1 MNPLVQLRE
10 CGQSPWYDYIRRGLI
25 TSGDLQT
32 LIDQDGL
39 MGMTSNPAIF
49 EKAIAGSTDY
59 DDAIKQA
66 VSELIG
72 VKQIYEQVAIK
83 DIQDAAD
90 VMQGVYERSNKRD
103 GYVSLEV
110 SPDLAYDT
118 QGTIEEAVRLH
129 KAVGRKNVMIKV
141 PATAEGIPAIE
152 ELLSRG
158 ININV
163 TLLFS
168 VKMYKEVAL
177 CYVRGLERLAA
188 NGGDVSP
195 VASVASFFVSRIDGM
210 IDKQLE
216 AKIKAESDPSQKA
229 VLEGLLGKVAIANA
243 KLAYETFEEVFA
255 GKEFQTLKSKGAQV
269 QRVLWAST
277 GVKNPS
283 YPDTL
288 YVDQLIGP
296 DTVNTMPEATFAAF
310 RDHGTAKSTIQSG
323 LAEAKVTM
331 QQLADVGVSI
341 EEVTETLLHD
351 GAKLFVDAFEQL
363 MSVISRKRVEVLG
376 TQLDQVSYALGEWQG
391 QVDETLT
398 DMHKK
403 NIVRRVWAKD
413 PTVWHQS
420 PEHQNIIRNALG
432 WMSISQEQLPNIMKL
447 QEVAKDIKD
456 AGFQHILLLGM
467 GGSSLCPEVLRM
479 TYGVVDG
486 YPELHVLDSTV
497 PSQVRAFEQQVDLSK
512 TVCIVASKSGS
523 TTEPLVFQKYFY
535 DRMQQ
540 VVGDKAGQHFVAI
553 TDPGSL
559 LEGVAK
565 KLSFRHILPGVPE
578 IGGRYSALSNFGMVP
593 AALMGVN
600 IEKFLHQAERMRHS
614 CEASVP
620 AQENPGVKL
629 GAALGTLAK
638 AGRDKLTFVTS
649 PSIWDLGAWIEQ
661 LVAESTGKE
670 GTGIVPVDG
679 ESLASPEAYGQDRV
693 FAYIRYSKEP
703 CSDQDAKVSALEKA
717 GHPVIRVDFSDLI
730 NLGAE
735 FYLWEMA
742 TAIAGS
748 ILGIN
753 AFDQPNVQES
763 KDYTT
768 AYLDE
773 FKKVGE
779 LSETEPVLTENDL
792 QVYADEANVKALGG
806 ASTFDDVLAS
816 HLSRVKPGDYVA
828 INAYVEHTDDAQK
841 VLQQM
846 RTKIRDAKQVAT
858 TLGYGPRFLHST
870 GQLHKGGPNSG
881 VFIQVTCDDSEDL
894 SIPDEPYTFGVL
906 KAAQALGDLKSLTAK
921 GRRVIRV
928 HIGADVKKGLARL
941 EQAIEASLC
950 VGKC

>member
-1 MNPLVQLRE
+1 MNPLVKLRD

-25 TSGDLQT
+25 TSGDLQA

-59 DDAIKQA
+59 DAELQQAI
-66 VSELIG
+66 SELIG
-72 VKQIYEQVAIK
+72 IKEIYERVAIK

-90 VMQGVYERSNKRD
+90 VMQGVYERSKGRD

-110 SPDLAYDT
+110 SPDLAFDT
-118 QGTIEEAVRLH
+118 ERTIEEAVRLH
-129 KAVGRKNVMIKV
+129 KTVARKNVMIKV
-141 PATAEGIPAIE
+141 PGTEEGLPAIE

-168 VKMYKEVAL
+168 VKMYEEVAWR
-177 CYVRGLERLAA
+177 YIRGLERLAV
-188 NGGDVSP
+188 NKGDVSQI
-195 VASVASFFVSRIDGM
+195 ASVASFFVSRIDGL

-216 AKIKAESDPSQKA
+216 AKIKTESQANQKA
-229 VLEGLLGKVAIANA
+229 AMEGLLGKVAIANA
-243 KLAYETFEEVFA
+243 KLAYKKFEEIFA
-255 GKEFQTLKSKGAQV
+255 SKEFQSLKSKGAQV

-277 GVKNPS
+277 GTKNPK

-288 YVDQLIGP
+288 YVDQLIGQ

-310 RDHGTAKSTIQSG
+310 RDHGTVKPTIQEG
-323 LAEAKVTM
+323 LDEAKATM
-331 QQLADVGVSI
+331 QQLADVGISI
-341 EEVTETLLHD
+341 DDVTDTLLRD
-351 GAKLFVDAFEQL
+351 GAKLFVDAFDQL
-363 MSVISRKRVEVLG
+363 MGVISRKRVEVLG
-376 TQLDQVSYALGEWQG
+376 DHLDRVTYALGKWQS
-391 QVDETLT
+391 QVDDTLKEVQAN
-398 DMHKK
+398 DL
-403 NIVRRVWAKD
+403 IRRIWAKD
-413 PTVWHQS
+413 PTVWHQN
-420 PEHQNIIRNALG
+420 PEHQKIIRQALG
-432 WMSISQEQLPNIMKL
+432 WLTISHEQLSHIAKL
-447 QEVAKDIKD
+447 QEVAKDIKE
-456 AGFQHILLLGM
+456 AGFKHILLLGM

-479 TYGVVDG
+479 TYGVIAG

-523 TTEPLVFQKYFY
+523 TTEPLVFQKYFF
-535 DRMQQ
+535 DRMKQ
-540 VVGDKAGQHFVAI
+540 VVAEKAGKHFIAI

-565 KLSFRHILPGVPE
+565 QLNFRHILPGVPE
-578 IGGRYSALSNFGMVP
+578 IGGRYSALSNFGIVP

-600 IEKFLHQAERMRHS
+600 IQDFLYRAERMRHS
-614 CEASVP
+614 CGASVH
-620 AQENPGVKL
+620 AQENPGVLL
-629 GAALGTLAK
+629 GTALGTLAK

-649 PSIWDLGAWIEQ
+649 PAIWDLGAWLEQ

-679 ESLASPEAYGQDRV
+679 ESLAAPEVYGQDRV

-703 CSDQDAKVSALEKA
+703 CSAQDAKMAALEKA
-717 GHPVIRVDFSDLI
+717 GHPIIRVDLTDLI
-730 NLGAE
+730 NVGAE
-735 FYLWEMA
+735 FFLWEMA
-742 TAIAGS
+742 TAVAGS

-763 KDYTT
+763 KDYTKG
-768 AYLDE
+768 YLDE
-773 FKKVGE
+773 FKKTGKLQE
-779 LSETEPVLTENDL
+779 AKPVLTDQDL
-792 QVYADEANVKALGG
+792 EVYADETNHKALNG
-806 ASTFDDVLAS
+806 AATFDDVIAN

-828 INAYVEHTDDAQK
+828 INAYVEHTDEAQEMF
-841 VLQQM
+841 QRM

-881 VFIQVTCDDSEDL
+881 VFIQVTCDDAEDL
-894 SIPDEPYTFGVL
+894 NIPDEPYTFGVL

-921 GRRVIRV
+921 DRRVIRV
-928 HIGADVKKGLARL
+928 HIGRDVQKGLARL
-941 EQAIEASLC
+941 EHALEASLC
-950 VGKC
+950 VGKR

>member
-1 MNPLVQLRE
+1 MNPLVKLRD

-25 TSGDLQT
+25 TSGDLQA

-59 DDAIKQA
+59 DAELQQAI
-66 VSELIG
+66 SELIG
-72 VKQIYEQVAIK
+72 IKEIYERVAIK

-90 VMQGVYERSNKRD
+90 VMQGVYERSKGRD

-110 SPDLAYDT
+110 SPDLAFDT
-118 QGTIEEAVRLH
+118 ERTIEEAVRLH
-129 KAVGRKNVMIKV
+129 KTVARKNVMIKV
-141 PATAEGIPAIE
+141 PGTEEGLPAIE

-168 VKMYKEVAL
+168 VKMYEEVAWR
-177 CYVRGLERLAA
+177 YIRGLERLAV
-188 NGGDVSP
+188 NKGDVSQI
-195 VASVASFFVSRIDGM
+195 ASVASFFVSRIDGL

-216 AKIKAESDPSQKA
+216 AKIKTESQANQKA
-229 VLEGLLGKVAIANA
+229 AMEGLLGKVAIANA
-243 KLAYETFEEVFA
+243 KLAYKKFEEIFA
-255 GKEFQTLKSKGAQV
+255 SKEFQSLKSKGAQV

-277 GVKNPS
+277 GTKNPK

-288 YVDQLIGP
+288 YVDQLIGQ

-310 RDHGTAKSTIQSG
+310 RDHGTVKPTIQEG
-323 LAEAKVTM
+323 LDEAKATM
-331 QQLADVGVSI
+331 QQLADVGISI
-341 EEVTETLLHD
+341 DDVTDTLLRD
-351 GAKLFVDAFEQL
+351 GAKLFVDAFDQL
-363 MSVISRKRVEVLG
+363 MGVISRKRVEVLG
-376 TQLDQVSYALGEWQG
+376 DHLDRVTYALGKWQS
-391 QVDETLT
+391 QVDDTLKEVQAN
-398 DMHKK
+398 DL
-403 NIVRRVWAKD
+403 IRRIWAKD
-413 PTVWHQS
+413 PTVWHQN
-420 PEHQNIIRNALG
+420 PEHQKIIRQALG
-432 WMSISQEQLPNIMKL
+432 WLTISHEQLPHIAKL
-447 QEVAKDIKD
+447 QEVAKDIKE
-456 AGFQHILLLGM
+456 AGFKHILLLGM

-479 TYGVVDG
+479 TYGVIAG

-523 TTEPLVFQKYFY
+523 TTEPLVFQKYFF
-535 DRMQQ
+535 DRMKQ
-540 VVGDKAGQHFVAI
+540 VVAEKAGKHFIAI

-565 KLSFRHILPGVPE
+565 QLNFRHILPGVPE
-578 IGGRYSALSNFGMVP
+578 IGGRYSALSNFGIVP

-600 IEKFLHQAERMRHS
+600 IQDFLYRAERMRHS
-614 CEASVP
+614 CGASVH
-620 AQENPGVKL
+620 AQENPGVLL
-629 GAALGTLAK
+629 GTALGTLAK

-649 PSIWDLGAWIEQ
+649 PAIWDLGAWLEQ

-679 ESLASPEAYGQDRV
+679 ESLAAPEVYGQDRV

-703 CSDQDAKVSALEKA
+703 CSAQDAKMAALEKA
-717 GHPVIRVDFSDLI
+717 GHPIIRVDLTDLI
-730 NLGAE
+730 NVGAE
-735 FYLWEMA
+735 FFLWEMA
-742 TAIAGS
+742 TAVAGS

-763 KDYTT
+763 KDYTKG
-768 AYLDE
+768 YLDE
-773 FKKVGE
+773 FKKTGKLQE
-779 LSETEPVLTENDL
+779 AKPVLTDQDL
-792 QVYADEANVKALGG
+792 EVYADETNHKALNG
-806 ASTFDDVLAS
+806 AATFDDVIAN

-828 INAYVEHTDDAQK
+828 INAYVEHTDEAQEMF
-841 VLQQM
+841 QRM

-881 VFIQVTCDDSEDL
+881 VFIQVTCDDVEDL
-894 SIPDEPYTFGVL
+894 NIPDEPYTFGVL

-921 GRRVIRV
+921 DRRVIRV
-928 HIGADVKKGLARL
+928 HIGRDVQKGLARL
-941 EQAIEASLC
+941 EHALEASLC
-950 VGKC
+950 VGKR